1 MENASKALIMAGSI
15 LMAILVIGLL
25 VFGYQQLSSLQQTET
40 DAEDNDKLARYM
52 NQFEQFGRT
61 LYGSELLSLANLQED
76 YNTSDARIN
85 TGYDKVEIT
94 VTIKKS
100 IADTIYFQAN
110 TYDLS
115 EIVEDAENLEKER
128 AKYEKTKSAYNN
140 KSVKYYSSK
149 SNREIA
155 LDLLNVEPPSN
166 YTEYQIRSEYLEN
179 NSTTKALLTEI
190 QEYTSLNSTYTEF
203 RTGKQFNCTEVGYNN
218 QNGRLNRMVFVEK

>member
-1 MENASKALIMAGSI
+1 MDI
-15 LMAILVIGLL
+15 
-25 VFGYQQLSSLQQTET
+25 T
-40 DAEDNDKLARYM
+40 DAEDNDKLARYL
-52 NQFEQFGRT
+52 NQFEQFCRT